1 MKAKLRKTGE
11 VVELKQYYSDGTAMD
26 INGKLYHQGD
36 RSKLVEYTNSKGLEY
51 EFEQL
56 GRTKKCEFIS
66 QHVDLASPEAIAKYV
81 KGYLFDVLKDVDDD
95 EYIAAYLRNKG
106 YKVEGN
112 IE

>member
-1 MKAKLRKTGE
+1 MKAKLRETGE
-11 VVELKQYYSDGTAMD
+11 VVELKRYYSDGTAMD

-36 RSKLVEYTNSKGLEY
+36 ISKLFENSKGLEY

-56 GRTKKCEFIS
+56 GRTKKCKFIS

-81 KGYLFDVLKDVDDD
+81 KGYLFDVLKDVGDD
-95 EYIAAYLRNKG
+95 EYIATYLRNKG

>member
-1 MKAKLRKTGE
+1 VDGKKVLGYHRSQEAISQ
-11 VVELKQYYSDGTAMD
+11 ELEKD
-26 INGKLYHQGD
+26 
-36 RSKLVEYTNSKGLEY
+36 
-51 EFEQL
+51 
-56 GRTKKCEFIS
+56 RTKKCEFIS

-95 EYIAAYLRNKG
+95 EYIATYIRNKG